1 MRSSAHTYHTFPSLR
16 KPENNIPLLVTWSTM
31 LSNSLM
37 DFRRQLVVICKWANS
52 EDGQN
57 LYEQL
62 ARDVQG
68 SQNVQQLALN
78 MAALMNYRR
87 LRPDHWD
94 NTYQPITGS
103 YLVDLDTLFHGHSLG
118 NSERVAE
125 QMVFAFVRVLHRMGQ
140 HKELVV
146 FLNTVLDREPP
157 LLHFF
162 DGLADQYLKWKIHG
176 RTHKTAF
183 EIIMEQVSH
192 LKVSEL
198 ERDDDSDGF
207 HHNRLDWVL
216 VQDELTRPCSD
227 CTLPAAETRYVPAV
241 LHLHMFVLTCTGFS
255 LSNLMV

>member
-1 MRSSAHTYHTFPSLR
+1 
-16 KPENNIPLLVTWSTM
+16 M

-103 YLVDLDTLFHGHSLG
+103 YLVDLNTLFHGHSLE

-125 QMVFAFVRVLHRMGQ
+125 QMFFAFVRVLHRMGQ

-146 FLNTVLDREPP
+146 FLNTVLD
-157 LLHFF
+157 
-162 DGLADQYLKWKIHG
+162 
-176 RTHKTAF
+176 
-183 EIIMEQVSH
+183 
-192 LKVSEL
+192 
-198 ERDDDSDGF
+198 
-207 HHNRLDWVL
+207 
-216 VQDELTRPCSD
+216 
-227 CTLPAAETRYVPAV
+227 
-241 LHLHMFVLTCTGFS
+241 
-255 LSNLMV
+255 